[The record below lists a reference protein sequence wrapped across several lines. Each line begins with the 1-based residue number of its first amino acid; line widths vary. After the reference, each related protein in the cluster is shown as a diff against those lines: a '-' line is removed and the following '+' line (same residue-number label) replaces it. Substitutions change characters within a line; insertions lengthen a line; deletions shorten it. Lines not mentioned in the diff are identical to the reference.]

1 MLLAR
6 KINKRVKVSRIKT
19 ILIKN
24 SENQNISNELWVC
37 NGERSHVF
45 FFHSDFNSVTTNKTV
60 IFKYFHCMVNEE
72 KTHNRLLCSMRD
84 KNFGRTRKDIYV
96 QSSITNNLNFF
107 FHFGPIEKEQT
118 NVNLSKYFQTY
129 KRFFTWFQTVVR
141 TVHVSFYGFAFFFEK
156 KLVLKRH
163 DVKPEQINRNCTLY
177 NTVVNPLSLC
187 AIMIYCVENGP
198 NRRRRKCELGWIS
211 IIFSIT
217 NETICLNRDVMSC
230 RE

>member
-45 FFHSDFNSVTTNKTV
+45 FFHSDFNSVTANKTV

-107 FHFGPIEKEQT
+107 FSLWPDRKGTNKCQSFKIFPNLRTILYMISNRGPDCTCFFLYICVFFSKKKIGIEKAW
-118 NVNLSKYFQTY
+118 
-129 KRFFTWFQTVVR
+129 R
-141 TVHVSFYGFAFFFEK
+141 
-156 KLVLKRH
+156 
-163 DVKPEQINRNCTLY
+163 
-177 NTVVNPLSLC
+177 
-187 AIMIYCVENGP
+187 
-198 NRRRRKCELGWIS
+198 
-211 IIFSIT
+211 
-217 NETICLNRDVMSC
+217 
-230 RE
+230 